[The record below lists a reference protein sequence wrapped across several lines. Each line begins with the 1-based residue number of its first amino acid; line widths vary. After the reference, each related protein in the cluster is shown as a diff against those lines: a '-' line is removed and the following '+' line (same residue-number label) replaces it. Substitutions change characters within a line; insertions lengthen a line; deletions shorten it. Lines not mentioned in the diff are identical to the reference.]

1 MRLSSNPDNEK
12 TPGRK
17 RPTLTVTMFSI
28 NLPEKPK
35 CFLSTG
41 NCNNEYLT
49 TRDLSHHL
57 IP

>member
-1 MRLSSNPDNEK
+1 MRLSANPDNEK
-12 TPGRK
+12 KNPRGK
-17 RPTLTVTMFSI
+17 RPTLTVTVFSI

-41 NCNNEYLT
+41 NCNEYLT
-49 TRDLSHHL
+49 TRDFSHYL

>member
-12 TPGRK
+12 NPGRK
-17 RPTLTVTMFSI
+17 RPTLTVTVFSI
-28 NLPEKPK
+28 NLPDKPK

-41 NCNNEYLT
+41 NCNEYLT
-49 TRDLSHHL
+49 TRDLSHYL